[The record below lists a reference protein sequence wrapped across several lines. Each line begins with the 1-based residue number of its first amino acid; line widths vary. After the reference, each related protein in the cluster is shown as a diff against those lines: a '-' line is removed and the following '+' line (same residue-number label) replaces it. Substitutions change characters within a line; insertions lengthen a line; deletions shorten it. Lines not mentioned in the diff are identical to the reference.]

1 MEQPNRKIF
10 QLLKRMNGKPF
21 EDDVVRN
28 WYLARHYVLKHFNE
42 WIGEGIGPNS
52 GNTFNVIVDGC
63 SPLMYSVVR
72 QIALVAHFSNY
83 DEDNADTRSNIT
95 ILYPDTFT
103 LDQLKNEIE
112 SLAKE
117 EYLCNLIKYS
127 DYLLASNDGTTYEHK
142 GLPFVD
148 IAFILSA
155 ASANPNADAVWIKDE
170 EVVAETKD
178 YNDALGLSE
187 KDLKAGMLVNIA
199 YSIGVEINNLPP
211 TENNTANRY
220 NIALDCVSS
229 KRRKDIINTWNEPF
243 HKIKENTYNISQ
255 TALKN
260 ALSCIFCADTFESR
274 MRGLL
279 RTTEPFSRKF
289 LISNTNT
296 IKTEIAKN
304 LMKLSR
310 SEHARWVAEKLIV
323 GFRPLSEEESYN
335 DETSIGKRNSYRK
348 QLKNKHNDPSHI
360 DIISFADLKRINPED
375 QKYDCFI
382 ILAMP
387 LVLKNK
393 YGRPSIITQL
403 LNKGKQFIR
412 PNTPAK

>member
-1 MEQPNRKIF
+1 MEQPNREIF
-10 QLLKRMNGKPF
+10 QLLKRMDGKPF
-21 EDDVVRN
+21 EDDVVSN

-42 WIGEGIGPNS
+42 WIGEGIGPDS
-52 GNTFNVIVDGC
+52 GNTFNVVVDGC
-63 SPLMYSVVR
+63 SPLMYSVIR
-72 QIALVAHFSNY
+72 QIALIAHFSNF
-83 DEDNADTRSNIT
+83 DEDNATTRSTIT
-95 ILYPDTFT
+95 VLYPDTFSINR
-103 LDQLKNEIE
+103 LKAEIE
-112 SLAKE
+112 TLSKE
-117 EYLCNLIKYS
+117 EFLCNLIKYS
-127 DYLLASNDGTTYEHK
+127 DYSLISNDGTTYEHK

-148 IAFILSA
+148 INFTLTASTHPGSGAILL
-155 ASANPNADAVWIKDE
+155 KEDE
-170 EVVAETKD
+170 ILAEAKE
-178 YNDALGLSE
+178 YNDVNGLSE
-187 KDLKAGMLVNIA
+187 KDLNAGMLVNIA

-243 HKIKENTYNISQ
+243 HKTKNISQ

-279 RTTEPFSRKF
+279 RTTEPFSSKF
-289 LISNTNT
+289 LIANSNK
-296 IKTEIAKN
+296 IRTEIANN

-310 SEHARWVAEKLIV
+310 SEHARWVAEKLIT
-323 GFRPLSEEESYN
+323 GYRPLSEEEAYT

-348 QLKNKHNDPSHI
+348 QLKNRCDNPSHI
-360 DIISFADLKRINPED
+360 DLISFADLKRINPED

-387 LVLKNK
+387 LVLKKK
-393 YGRPSIITQL
+393 YGRPNLFTRL
-403 LNKGKQFIR
+403 LDKGKLLIR
-412 PNTPAK
+412 K